1 MSETDLT
8 PEEQKYFDTQGA
20 DAPEEI
26 LAETSEEADEQT
38 EAREPAAKDEQV
50 EGEKEKVEKV
60 VPYGAL
66 HEERMRRKELQERL
80 EQEAE
85 KRAKME
91 ARFEEFQKRFQVQ
104 EEVPDFD
111 NDPANHLKHELG
123 ATKEE
128 IAQLRQ
134 WREQQEQAAKA
145 SEQERQFLAAYKS
158 SASQFMEQNK
168 DFADAYKHWYSD
180 VMAELQEA
188 GWTDPAQMRAQAEQ
202 WERGIAMKA
211 MQDGVNPAER
221 LYKLAQKRGYKRAD
235 QSAVDDAARALDPI
249 AKGQKAAKSLS
260 GGGGEAP
267 KKTTLESL
275 AQLDDDEFEQIA
287 GDPKKWAKLW
297 Q

>member
-8 PEEQKYFDTQGA
+8 PEEQKYFDTQGDESPEEQA
-20 DAPEEI
+20 VENTETEESPVKEEKAPEEKV
-26 LAETSEEADEQT
+26 AE
-38 EAREPAAKDEQV
+38 
-50 EGEKEKVEKV
+50 EKEKVEKV

-80 EQEAE
+80 DQEAE

-104 EEVPDFD
+104 EEVPDFET
-111 NDPANHLKHELG
+111 DPANNLKHELG

-145 SEQERQFLAAYKS
+145 SEQERQFLTAYKA
-158 SASQFMEQNK
+158 SATQFMEQNK
-168 DFADAYKHWYSD
+168 DFSDAYRHWYSD
-180 VMAELQEA
+180 VMSELQEA
-188 GWTDPAQMRAQAEQ
+188 GWTDAAQMRAQAEQ

-221 LYKLAQKRGYKRAD
+221 LYKLAQKRGYKRAEPS
-235 QSAVDDAARALDPI
+235 SAVNDAARALDPI

-260 GGGGEAP
+260 GGGGDAP